1 MYRLCTTEKTATQQK
16 QFTDTLLLLLQKKS
30 YQEISISELCRSAG
44 LSRNIFYR
52 LFDSK
57 TDVLHALIDYY
68 CVLCSQMDNSNTPRE
83 KITSF
88 YTFWKKN
95 KLLLD
100 ILDRDD
106 LFTHFVT
113 RGYGCFAHLDIG
125 LAQDEYFICFC
136 AGAFSGLLLKW
147 YHSNFSRSE
156 EEMAAI
162 TYELV
167 TKPIIK
173 LANP

>member
-16 QFTDTLLLLLQKKS
+16 QFTDTLLHLLQKQP
-30 YQEISISELCRSAG
+30 YQEISISELCRNAG
-44 LSRNIFYR
+44 LSRNVFYR

-57 TDVLHALIDYY
+57 TDVLHALIDNY
-68 CVLCSQMDNSNTPRE
+68 CVLCSQLDNSDTSKE

-95 KLLLD
+95 KFLLD

-106 LFTHFVT
+106 LFTHLVT
-113 RGYGCFAHLDIG
+113 RGYECFAHLDIA
-125 LAQDEYFICFC
+125 LAKDEYLICFWSS
-136 AGAFSGLLLKW
+136 AFTGLLLKW
-147 YHSNFSRSE
+147 YHSNFARSE

-167 TKPIIK
+167 ANSIIK
-173 LANP
+173 LVNP

>member
-16 QFTDTLLLLLQKKS
+16 QFTDTLLLLLQKQP
-30 YQEISISELCRSAG
+30 YQEISISELCRNTG

-57 TDVLHALIDYY
+57 LDVLHALIDYY
-68 CVLCSQMDNSNTPRE
+68 CVLCIQMDSSNTPEE

-95 KLLLD
+95 KFLLD

-106 LFTHFVT
+106 LFTHLVT
-113 RGYGCFAHLDIG
+113 RGYECFGHLDIG
-125 LAQDEYFICFC
+125 PVKDEYLICFC
-136 AGAFSGLLLKW
+136 TSAFTGLLLKW
-147 YHSNFSRSE
+147 YRNDFSRSE
-156 EEMAAI
+156 EEMGAI

-167 TKPIIK
+167 AKPIVNI
-173 LANP
+173 LNP